1 MRILILTQY
10 YPPET
15 GAPQNRL
22 SGLARELKAA
32 GHHPVILTAMPNYP
46 AMEIH
51 AAYKGK
57 KWVREEMDGIDVYR
71 SWIYVSKNRSIISR
85 LLNYFSFTFSSIWY
99 HRRINEEFDAVLC
112 ESPPLFLGISAW
124 WISKRRNANMIFNV
138 SDLWPES
145 AEKLGVITNRFFL
158 NMATKLE
165 EFLYRKSFLITG
177 QTKGIVKD
185 IQRRFPAK
193 KVHWL
198 PNGVDDSI
206 FSAQSNSNWRKDNGY
221 SEAEF
226 LILYAGIIGL
236 AQGLDIILDAAKQLP
251 ASTNIRFLLLG
262 EGPEKERL
270 QERMSMENIP
280 HVHFLPL
287 VSRKEIPSIV
297 SSIDAAVIP
306 LKKMDLFLG
315 AIPSKIFENLALKKP
330 ILLAV
335 DGEAREL
342 FIEQGKCGLYIA
354 PENHQQLASAALQLA
369 ENPELCKT
377 LGENG
382 YSYVRSHF
390 MRSAITQQFI
400 RAYEETLSSSDNK

>member
-1 MRILILTQY
+1 
-10 YPPET
+10 
-15 GAPQNRL
+15 
-22 SGLARELKAA
+22 
-32 GHHPVILTAMPNYP
+32 
-46 AMEIH
+46 
-51 AAYKGK
+51 
-57 KWVREEMDGIDVYR
+57 
-71 SWIYVSKNRSIISR
+71 
-85 LLNYFSFTFSSIWY
+85 
-99 HRRINEEFDAVLC
+99 
-112 ESPPLFLGISAW
+112 
-124 WISKRRNANMIFNV
+124 MIFNV

-165 EFLYRKSFLITG
+165 EFLYRKSFFITG

-206 FSAQSNSNWRKDNGY
+206 FSAQLNSDWRKENGY
-221 SEAEF
+221 SEDEF

-270 QERMSMENIP
+270 QEKMSTENIP
-280 HVHFLPL
+280 NVHFLPL
-287 VSRKEIPSIV
+287 VSRKEIPAIV

-306 LKKMDLFLG
+306 LRKMDLFLG

-335 DGEAREL
+335 DGEAKEL
-342 FIEQGKCGLYIA
+342 FIEQGKCGLYIS
-354 PENHQQLASAALQLA
+354 PENHQQLASAAIQLA